1 MITYI
6 LIAVGV
12 LLLICVIAAF
22 NSLSK
27 RRNQIENAISSLDAL
42 FIQRSDLIPNLIATT
57 KEYMAYEQ
65 DTLRQITELRR
76 PVQPTTAENP
86 YLQPDEASTTIR
98 NIMLQAEAYPEL
110 RANSQFVQLQH
121 ALSDC
126 EEQLAAGRRYL
137 SASITDYNDRIVVF
151 PSNVIASLFGFKK
164 YEWQYATEAQRQNVD
179 VAGLF
184 SN

>member
-12 LLLICVIAAF
+12 LLLIFVIAAF

-76 PVQPTTAENP
+76 PVQPTLAENP

-137 SASITDYNDRIVVF
+137 SASITDYNDRIVRIPLQCNSF
-151 PSNVIASLFGFKK
+151 SLWLQKIRM
-164 YEWQYATEAQRQNVD
+164 AIRHRSQRQNVD

>member
-1 MITYI
+1 
-6 LIAVGV
+6 
-12 LLLICVIAAF
+12 
-22 NSLSK
+22 
-27 RRNQIENAISSLDAL
+27 
-42 FIQRSDLIPNLIATT
+42 
-57 KEYMAYEQ
+57 
-65 DTLRQITELRR
+65 
-76 PVQPTTAENP
+76 
-86 YLQPDEASTTIR
+86 
-98 NIMLQAEAYPEL
+98 MLQAEAYPEL

>member
-12 LLLICVIAAF
+12 LLLIFVIAAF

-65 DTLRQITELRR
+65 DTFRQITELRR
-76 PVQPTTAENP
+76 PVQPTLAENP
-86 YLQPDEASTTIR
+86 YLEPDE
-98 NIMLQAEAYPEL
+98 
-110 RANSQFVQLQH
+110 
-121 ALSDC
+121 LSGILC
-126 EEQLAAGRRYL
+126 YKPKPILNLEPIVSLCNCNTL
-137 SASITDYNDRIVVF
+137 S
-151 PSNVIASLFGFKK
+151 VIAKSN
-164 YEWQYATEAQRQNVD
+164 WQRVVVTSVLPLLITTTA
-179 VAGLF
+179 L
-184 SN
+184 

>member
-1 MITYI
+1 MKPNPRPMITYI

-12 LLLICVIAAF
+12 LLLIFVIAAF

-76 PVQPTTAENP
+76 PVQPTLAENP
-86 YLQPDEASTTIR
+86 YLQPD
-98 NIMLQAEAYPEL
+98 EL